1 MLPFCSVF
9 LFLLCVCVES
19 LDKSMKGV
27 FEEEGVEEGTLG
39 MWEERGGELGGHVS
53 ERERL

>member
-27 FEEEGVEEGTLG
+27 FEEGVEEGTLG